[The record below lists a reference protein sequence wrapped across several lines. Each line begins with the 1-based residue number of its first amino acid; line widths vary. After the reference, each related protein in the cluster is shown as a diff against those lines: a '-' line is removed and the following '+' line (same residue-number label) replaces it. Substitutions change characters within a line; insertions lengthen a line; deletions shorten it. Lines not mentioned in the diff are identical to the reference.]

1 MVGGLKVRFWG
12 VRGSFPTPAASHLGY
27 GGNTSCVEIA
37 ADNGARF
44 IVDAGTGL
52 RDLGLAIQSSGTKPE
67 TIRLLLTH
75 FHGDHVQGLPFFMPL
90 YDPEQRIGFYSGVPP
105 LELKSALEGIMARPY
120 FPVQLADLPG
130 RREYC
135 QINSGGEE
143 IEGVRV
149 KAFRLNHPQGAWGF
163 RLERGPASVVHAFDY
178 EHGSDEHER
187 NLVEHCRDAGLLI
200 YDAQYTPEEYP
211 ERQGWGHST
220 WAEAVRIARMAGVQR
235 LMLFHH
241 DPSHDD
247 AAIDEILAQAR
258 LEFPN
263 LQAAREGMVVEVSG

>member
-1 MVGGLKVRFWG
+1 M
-12 VRGSFPTPAASHLGY
+12 PAASHLGY
-27 GGNTSCVEIA
+27 GGNTSCVEIV
-37 ADNGARF
+37 ADSGARF

-52 RDLGLAIQSSGTKPE
+52 RDLGLAIQSIGVKPE
-67 TIRLLLTH
+67 TIRLLMTH

-90 YDPEQRIGFYSGVPP
+90 YDAEQRITFYSGSPP
-105 LELKSALEGIMARPY
+105 LELKSAIEGMMSRPY

-130 RREYC
+130 RREFR
-135 QINSGGEE
+135 QMNSSGEE
-143 IEGVRV
+143 IEGVSV
-149 KAFRLNHPQGAWGF
+149 KAFGLNHPQGAYGF
-163 RLERGPASVVHAFDY
+163 RVERGLASVVLAFDY
-178 EHGSDEHER
+178 EHGSQEHER
-187 NLVEHCRDAGLLI
+187 RLVEHCRGVSLLV

-220 WAEAVRIARMAGVQR
+220 WAEAVRIAKLAGVQR

-247 AAIDEILAQAR
+247 SVMDGILDRAR

-263 LQAAREGMVVEVSG
+263 VDAAREGMVVEVSG

>member
-1 MVGGLKVRFWG
+1 MTGLRVRFWG

-27 GGNTSCVEIA
+27 GGNTSCIEIS
-37 ADNGARF
+37 ADSGARF

-52 RDLGLAIQSSGTKPE
+52 RDLGLAMQSSAVTPE

-90 YDPEQRIGFYSGVPP
+90 YDAGQRIAFYSGYPP
-105 LELKSALEGIMARPY
+105 LELKTALEGAMIRPY

-130 RREYC
+130 RREFF
-135 QINSGGEE
+135 QIKASGEE
-143 IEGVRV
+143 MEGVRV
-149 KAFRLNHPQGAWGF
+149 KPFRLNHPQGAWGF
-163 RLERGPASVVHAFDY
+163 RMERGQASVVHAFDY

-187 NLVEHCRDAGLLI
+187 DLIEHCRGAGLLI
-200 YDAQYTPEEYP
+200 YDAQYTPGEYP

-220 WAEAVRIARMAGVQR
+220 WAEAVRIAGLAGVKR

-247 AAIDEILAQAR
+247 AAIDEILARAR
-258 LEFPN
+258 LEFPSVE
-263 LQAAREGMVVEVSG
+263 AAREGMMVEVSG